1 LGPTRTKGDEVA
13 HGSTLARTVAEG
25 LATRQGRGEYGLTT
39 RRRRITMQG
48 NGTRRRSYGGGFLR
62 EMWEHGDIGPSY
74 ATVISDGAR
83 VVVSRTR
90 ARSRVRCTRGSKLEE
105 EEANRR

>member
-1 LGPTRTKGDEVA
+1 VHEQIVLECDVP
-13 HGSTLARTVAEG
+13 S
-25 LATRQGRGEYGLTT
+25 
-39 RRRRITMQG
+39 
-48 NGTRRRSYGGGFLR
+48 NGTRRRSCDGRLLR
-62 EMWEHGDIGPSY
+62 EMRERDGIDPNY
-74 ATVISDGAR
+74 APVISDGAR